1 MFRYDENNKIEV
13 EMRVREFIDS
23 KNWRR
28 FSIVFFIEAVLL
40 FRFYFISLRNS
51 FWWVTIDKP
60 ISVDLSEQMVALF
73 LGSWIEVSGSENI
86 ISIYVW

>member
-73 LGSWIEVSGSENI
+73 LGS
-86 ISIYVW
+86 